1 MLLAAFIAAGAL
13 GQSLLHW
20 RNSNAP
26 DFYQF
31 WLVGQASSTPAALT
45 IYTDEARHE
54 LGAEGLSL
62 ALQSGTE
69 AHRQVARRRLVL
81 ETYATPFLFTL
92 FSLFSDDYERAYA
105 VFLILSAAALVAAF
119 LALGLSAG
127 HDLRST
133 FLLLAATVLFF
144 EAYLSDA
151 KVGNVNQLQI
161 GGLALLVWLRRGEP
175 SAIGE
180 LISGA
185 LLGLLLAFKPNLAP
199 SALLLAVPSLRDR
212 RFAQLG
218 RALLGGLA
226 GVAAAMLVSSVH
238 FGSPGIWT
246 TWFSALRELERL
258 QWPMSD
264 GNTALSGFFPG
275 IGSGTRAL
283 IALSSIAMFGAA
295 LWRSRI
301 PRLDR
306 EVLALGLGIA
316 ASLLSAGLA
325 WIHYYLLLTLLIV
338 WLLRPAATRLAQGL
352 TLLAMIL
359 FAVTPLAIT
368 PLGVFA
374 SPSGAFIA
382 TQMVL
387 GLLILCVAAVSEL
400 SRGAP
405 AALQT

>member
-20 RNSNAP
+20 RDSNAP

-45 IYTDEARHE
+45 IYTDEARHK
-54 LGAEGLSL
+54 LGAEGVAR
-62 ALQSGTE
+62 ALESGTE
-69 AHRQVARRRLVL
+69 AHRQVAQRRLVL

-92 FSLFSDDYERAYA
+92 FSLFSDDYERAYS

-119 LALGLSAG
+119 LALGVAAG
-127 HDLRST
+127 HDLTAT

-151 KVGNVNQLQI
+151 KVANVNQLQVCS
-161 GGLALLVWLRRGEP
+161 LALLVWLRRGAP
-175 SAIGE
+175 SAIRE
-180 LISGA
+180 MISGA
-185 LLGLLLAFKPNLAP
+185 LLGLLLAFKPNLGP
-199 SALLLAVPSLRDR
+199 SALLLAMPSLRDR

-226 GVAAAMLVSSVH
+226 GFVAAVLASSVH
-238 FGSPGIWT
+238 FGSPGIWL

-258 QWPMSD
+258 EWPMSD

-283 IALSSIAMFGAA
+283 IALVSIAISGAA

-306 EVLALGLGIA
+306 EVIALGLGIA

-338 WLLRPAATRLAQGL
+338 WLLRPAATRLAQRL
-352 TLLAMIL
+352 TLVAMIL
-359 FAVTPLAIT
+359 FAVTPLAVT
-368 PLGVFA
+368 PLGIFA
-374 SPSGAFIA
+374 SPSGAFTA

-387 GLLILCVAAVSEL
+387 GLLTLCVAALFEL
-400 SRGAP
+400 SRAAP
-405 AALQT
+405 AVL